1 MHEGRIA
8 LPNQLQ
14 VERRKHAGSKRAH
27 MRAHTQQMFRPA
39 EKTTLYCVGDTWLE
53 ELPHLRL

>member
-14 VERRKHAGSKRAH
+14 VELRKHTGSKRAH

-39 EKTTLYCVGDTWLE
+39 EITMLYCAGDTQVE
-53 ELPHLRL
+53 EHPHLQ